1 MSRASATPAGT
12 LVLDS
17 EGLAKA
23 VLRAREVTQWLAL
36 ALADDLRVITSA
48 ATVVEVAH
56 PRLNRPALEW
66 TLSRVVVEPVTEPIA
81 RRATAILAE
90 AGLHGHR
97 HAIDA
102 MLSATALAAP
112 GPVTVLTSDP
122 EDIATLCGRNVTVI
136 KVLRDGPGAKR
147 AGRAGSA
154 AARPAGM
161 PCPRP
166 WQAFAERGGEAEF
179 GAQPFSVDRSFAPR
193 GGEPGLVFELTQ
205 QALQP
210 ECLCRAALAHAAT
223 ASVPIWGGS
232 VADASISRAVW
243 AISSPGTPEL
253 SRICTI
259 APAASESGSSAA
271 RIPATSA
278 GPVRGSSKRR

>member
-1 MSRASATPAGT
+1 VTRASATPAGT

-17 EGLAKA
+17 EGLAKV

-36 ALADDLRVITSA
+36 ARADDLRVITSA

-66 TLSRVVVEPVTEPIA
+66 TLSRIVVEPVTEPIA
-81 RRATAILAE
+81 RRAAAILAE

-136 KVLRDGPGAKR
+136 KVLRDGPAINSHRDDARAKEV
-147 AGRAGSA
+147 S
-154 AARPAGM
+154 M
-161 PCPRP
+161 
-166 WQAFAERGGEAEF
+166 
-179 GAQPFSVDRSFAPR
+179 
-193 GGEPGLVFELTQ
+193 
-205 QALQP
+205 
-210 ECLCRAALAHAAT
+210 
-223 ASVPIWGGS
+223 
-232 VADASISRAVW
+232 
-243 AISSPGTPEL
+243 
-253 SRICTI
+253 
-259 APAASESGSSAA
+259 SEV
-271 RIPATSA
+271 RLA
-278 GPVRGSSKRR
+278 GPVRAEEPGNPPGQHVEGQPIHRKRQAVPFGQATGGDHAPPSPVRRDGAAGV